1 MYYAA
6 IELGN
11 TLAMKPD
18 ADALHYERRAR
29 VARLVNRGQSKLIQ
43 ALDKDLEP
51 FGVTAAQYGILSA
64 IRAGRGDTAAQ
75 LCKEI
80 SYSPGA
86 MTRMLDR
93 LEQKHLIRRLPH
105 PDSRRA
111 NMLELTDDGR
121 RIFPELLAKS
131 SAIINRFFGEFN
143 SVELRRLET
152 LLERMVAHE

>member
-6 IELGN
+6 TELKD
-11 TLAMKPD
+11 THTMKPD

-29 VARLVNRGQSKLIQ
+29 VARLVNRGQSKLIL
-43 ALDKDLEP
+43 ALDRELEP
-51 FGVTAAQYGILSA
+51 FGVTAAQYAILSA
-64 IRAGRGDTAAQ
+64 MRSGRGDTAAQ

-93 LEQKHLIRRLPH
+93 LEQKHLIQRLPH

-111 NMLELTDDGR
+111 HKLELTDEGCR
-121 RIFPELLAKS
+121 TFPEMLAIS
-131 SAIINRFFGEFN
+131 SAIIDRFFGDFN

-152 LLERMVAHE
+152 LLERMLAHE